1 MPDMAYFF
9 AIFFDWIASSAAEA
23 WHRWNEYVGE
33 CRAADVALNFKIHCQ
48 GEREGTSM
56 YIASRKEEKVM
67 LHREKKI
74 QYKYKE
80 KRWEGNQKSR

>member
-1 MPDMAYFF
+1 
-9 AIFFDWIASSAAEA
+9 
-23 WHRWNEYVGE
+23 
-33 CRAADVALNFKIHCQ
+33 VALNFKIHCQ